1 MYVDN
6 FLLTNLQNFKQKD
19 LTEVKICEK
28 VIGGG
33 GLLFLK
39 TPRTAS
45 VIGLCTGNFKASN
58 TLQDKGILCDT

>member
-33 GLLFLK
+33 ATLFKNTTYSIGDWTVYRKLQ
-39 TPRTAS
+39 S
-45 VIGLCTGNFKASN
+45 VEHSPG
-58 TLQDKGILCDT
+58 